1 MAGISDEERLYE
13 EISLNTRMHFGD
25 RNPTEEDVKSYIGNI
40 LMFHL
45 DINDDY
51 PSLKLELDRGAFI
64 QRVFIQYWQEQSV
77 RQNIGAY
84 LVSTDDNTPWLPE
97 REEELSWDYWTRYKQ
112 YLEIQQGWSK
122 DVVATIGADSKEIL
136 ALTGNPCSKTGFRKR
151 GLVVGNV
158 QSGKTANYLGLMCRA
173 ADVGYRYI
181 VVLASTTNDLREQ
194 TQKRIEEGFIGI
206 DYSPFLS
213 GVSSTPVRVGVGKL
227 ATGSFKHPN
236 PGTTRVDD
244 FNRAK
249 MKSLI
254 QVRDQNIAEPWVFVI
269 KKNAYTLRNLIEWLR
284 SSNIDPH
291 EDQLF
296 LIDDE
301 ADYASINT
309 QARKD
314 KITRIN
320 KQIREL
326 LQIFTKSVYVG
337 YTATPYANILIDQ
350 DSMDDVVGAD
360 IFPRN
365 FIYTLSAADS
375 YFGASKVLADIEP
388 DDDQI
393 VTKPKHVRFIEPDDQ
408 DMIPPSAKEF
418 ETPVLPSSMIDAI
431 RTFVLASTIR
441 IVRKGADTHTS
452 MLVNVS
458 PYNKPQQQIKR
469 LIDYYIEDRLKPAF
483 KTFGYKNP
491 DYAYA
496 NSAEIREVKRCWDY
510 EFDGTVEYTWQ
521 EIFLKIQP
529 LLMKYLKTAEI
540 NSKSKDGLNF
550 NDPLDLQH
558 VIAVGG
564 YRLSRGLT
572 LEGLLVSYYSR
583 NTRAY
588 DSLLQMSRWFGHRAG
603 YEDLC
608 RVWMTAESAGWC
620 KFVADATEELM
631 YDLVVMQQQ
640 HKTPLEFGQRVRAH
654 PGTLMV
660 TARNKMGAGELV
672 GDASLNGKLVEAS
685 VLPRESPTRE
695 NNIEAARRLQE
706 VIEDGDYKY
715 EIWKGNVNKSGGY
728 GVLFRDVPRD
738 IIEDFVSNYVNDDAS
753 MLSKQSAIL
762 EQIGFCNDEGL
773 ELWSVMFS
781 AVNPNA
787 KNLGDVPPKY
797 FDCVGMKFRKQRRSP
812 GNRTDSHRIYVGNRF
827 KVSTTEIDS
836 VGLSVP
842 VQHRAIEEWKEAH
855 SKNLRVSVDY
865 FYRKHRCEP
874 LLVIHYLDMR
884 FLNEDEYGKACQG
897 VTKKGGVSRDGKLST
912 ASWENHETSV
922 DTVAW
927 SISFPPLK
935 KDRHVRYVF
944 NKVALEQMGLVDDRY
959 DEDEEEQ
966 FDE

>member
-1 MAGISDEERLYE
+1 MAGSSNEERLYE

-51 PSLKLELDRGAFI
+51 PMLKYELDREAFVR
-64 QRVFIQYWQEQSV
+64 RVFEQYWQEQSI
-77 RQNIGAY
+77 RQNIGVY

-97 REEELSWDYWTRYKQ
+97 REQELSWDYWTRYKQ

-136 ALTGNPCSKTGFRKR
+136 ALTGNPYSKMGFRKR

-213 GVSSTPVRVGVGKL
+213 GASSTPVHVGVGKL
-227 ATGSFKHPN
+227 ATGNFKHPN
-236 PGTTRVDD
+236 PGTTRIDD

-254 QVRDQNIAEPWVFVI
+254 QVRDQNIAEPWVFII
-269 KKNAYTLRNLIEWLR
+269 KKNAYTLRNLIEWLK
-284 SSNIDPH
+284 SSNIDPQD
-291 EDQLF
+291 DQLF

-326 LQIFTKSVYVG
+326 LQVFSKSVYVG

-393 VTKPKHVRFIEPDDQ
+393 VTKPKYIRFIEPDDRE
-408 DMIPPSAKEF
+408 MIPPSAKDF
-418 ETPVLPSSMIDAI
+418 ETPVLPRSMIDAI

-469 LIDYYIEDRLKPAF
+469 LIDYYVEDRLKPAF
-483 KTFGYKNP
+483 KTFGYKDP
-491 DYAYA
+491 DYAFA
-496 NSAEIREVKRCWDY
+496 NSAEIREIKRCWDY
-510 EFDGTVEYTWQ
+510 EYDGAIEFTWQ
-521 EIFLKIQP
+521 DIFPKIQP

-540 NSKSKDGLNF
+540 NSKSKDGLNY
-550 NDPLDLQH
+550 NDPLDPQH
-558 VIAVGG
+558 VVAVGG

-572 LEGLLVSYYSR
+572 LEGLMVSYYSR

-588 DSLLQMSRWFGHRAG
+588 DSLLQMSRWFGHRVG

-608 RVWMTAESAGWC
+608 RIWMTAESAGWC
-620 KFVADATEELM
+620 RFVADATEELM
-631 YDLVVMQQQ
+631 YDLIVMQQQ

-672 GDASLNGKLVEAS
+672 GDASLNGKLIEAT
-685 VLPRESPTRE
+685 VLQRESPTRE
-695 NNIEAARRLQE
+695 NNIEVAKRLQGKL
-706 VIEDGDYKY
+706 EDGEYRH
-715 EIWKGNVNKSGGY
+715 ELWKGNVNNSGGY
-728 GVLFRDVPRD
+728 GVLFHDVPRD
-738 IIEDFVSNYVNDDAS
+738 LIEDFISRYVNDDAS
-753 MLSKQSAIL
+753 MVSQRSAIL
-762 EQIGFCNDEGL
+762 EQIGYCTDEGL
-773 ELWSVMFS
+773 DHWSVMF
-781 AVNPNA
+781 AATNPDA
-787 KNLGDVPPKY
+787 KNLGSVPASY
-797 FDCVGMKFRKQRRSP
+797 FDCLGMKLRKQRRSP
-812 GNRTDSHRIYVGNRF
+812 GNRTDVHRVYVGNRF
-827 KVSTTEIDS
+827 KVSTKEIDS
-836 VGLSVP
+836 VGLP
-842 VQHRAIEEWKEAH
+842 EPEQRAAIGEWTQAREKQY
-855 SKNLRVSVDY
+855 RVSVDY
-865 FYRKHRCEP
+865 FYRLHRREP

-884 FLNEDEYGKACQG
+884 FLNEGEYRNACEG
-897 VTKKGGVSRDGKLST
+897 ITKKKTISRDGKLSQS
-912 ASWENHETSV
+912 SWESYDTHV
-922 DTVAW
+922 DMVAW

-944 NKVALEQMGLVDDRY
+944 NKVMLEQMGLVDDRY
-959 DEDEEEQ
+959 DDDEEEQ
-966 FDE
+966 FNE